1 MPIQQQTNAWEYVL
15 LIGGLRIARK
25 FACLSAL
32 VVNGLTIF
40 QNIVL
45 VDAPPNL
52 SSLDLPQQISASRN
66 VQQHLISMVIL
77 LHKHVSQLAVQYL
90 ANFGILTLSVVLV
103 YSFLGIR
110 KSILVELST

>member
-1 MPIQQQTNAWEYVL
+1 M
-15 LIGGLRIARK
+15 
-25 FACLSAL
+25 
-32 VVNGLTIF
+32 VNGLTIF
-40 QNIVL
+40 RNIVL

-52 SSLDLPQQISASRN
+52 SSLDLPQQISAYHN

-103 YSFLGIR
+103 YSF
-110 KSILVELST
+110 VLSTKVTSEISTEDAPNPVLMEVTDKILHRDA